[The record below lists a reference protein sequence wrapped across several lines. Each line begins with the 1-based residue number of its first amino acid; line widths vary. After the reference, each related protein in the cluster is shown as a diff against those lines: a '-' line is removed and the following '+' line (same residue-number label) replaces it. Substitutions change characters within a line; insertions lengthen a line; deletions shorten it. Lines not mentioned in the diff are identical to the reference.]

1 MKVGDAVDQV
11 LALSEYGN
19 ARFGDIHVLTAAYE
33 RCAPEFLGPGEPAA
47 RQMSGEAIA
56 DVRAAL
62 LLALE
67 AFDAAR
73 AQCPSG
79 PLGIAGAEFG
89 SN

>member
-1 MKVGDAVDQV
+1 MKVGDAVDRV
-11 LALSEYGN
+11 IALSEHGPV
-19 ARFGDIHVLTAAYE
+19 RFGAIHVLTAAYE

-67 AFDAAR
+67 ALDEAR
-73 AQCPSG
+73 AMFPSG
-79 PLGIAGAEFG
+79 PSRVAPAQPA
-89 SN
+89 N